1 MKENKGSKKMLALL
15 IASALSAGNGSAF
28 AAGMTAAE
36 DLEDLPSYSL
46 GEVVVTATRTQKRD
60 VDVPAATTVI
70 TADEIKESGAASAA
84 DVLEQE
90 NGFIYKAFGPNG
102 AAMGTMSNEVNVRG
116 FKGGM
121 LILMNGNPISWRGKY
136 NLDAIPAGSIERI
149 EIVKGSG
156 SVLYGSEAMSGV
168 VNIITKKGAANKV
181 YAGFGSHGQQ
191 TYGVSVGDERFGIYY
206 NYDKWGRRN
215 RATYS
220 DVDVRNFWG
229 ETRTDL
235 RDIEKRNVGVSYRIS
250 PHLSFLLNYYDT
262 EATYRRT
269 ITQVMRSA
277 QRLHVGEPYNAR
289 TYETQR
295 YITQLNYSDR
305 NFKGSLYF
313 NTGTT
318 EATGP
323 VYISKVGRR
332 TPEGWYNTRE
342 KNTTY
347 GMDLQRTWQ
356 MNKATAIFGAH
367 LEHEGYSSLPAHDTA
382 QGKYY
387 ARNNWGVFG
396 QWEQRF
402 DKRNTG
408 IFGLRETWTS
418 GAMKHQNYNN
428 LSAAAQWLHKLDSDT
443 SLYLNISQSFIMPT
457 FAQMYKDNSMQIPSP
472 NLKPQTG
479 INYEIGWKKTH
490 GAHAWKAALF
500 HMYIK
505 DNITATLNKA
515 RTEYKYTNEDFRNT
529 GFELSDEIQGKHGF
543 SYNWGV
549 TWQNPETRSTE
560 KEVGW
565 ERTFGKVQLTGGVTY
580 KKGKWAST
588 LTGSYLAGRVQ
599 SPSNAPAYRSKP
611 YLLTSWNTSY
621 APDEHSEFSL
631 RIDNV
636 LNRDD
641 VTTHTGSDYYVSPT
655 SFLLRYGYKF

>member
-1 MKENKGSKKMLALL
+1 
-15 IASALSAGNGSAF
+15 
-28 AAGMTAAE
+28 
-36 DLEDLPSYSL
+36 
-46 GEVVVTATRTQKRD
+46 
-60 VDVPAATTVI
+60 
-70 TADEIKESGAASAA
+70 
-84 DVLEQE
+84 
-90 NGFIYKAFGPNG
+90 
-102 AAMGTMSNEVNVRG
+102 
-116 FKGGM
+116 
-121 LILMNGNPISWRGKY
+121 
-136 NLDAIPAGSIERI
+136 
-149 EIVKGSG
+149 
-156 SVLYGSEAMSGV
+156 
-168 VNIITKKGAANKV
+168 
-181 YAGFGSHGQQ
+181 
-191 TYGVSVGDERFGIYY
+191 
-206 NYDKWGRRN
+206 
-215 RATYS
+215 
-220 DVDVRNFWG
+220 
-229 ETRTDL
+229 
-235 RDIEKRNVGVSYRIS
+235 
-250 PHLSFLLNYYDT
+250 
-262 EATYRRT
+262 
-269 ITQVMRSA
+269 
-277 QRLHVGEPYNAR
+277 
-289 TYETQR
+289 
-295 YITQLNYSDR
+295 
-305 NFKGSLYF
+305 
-313 NTGTT
+313 
-318 EATGP
+318 
-323 VYISKVGRR
+323 
-332 TPEGWYNTRE
+332 
-342 KNTTY
+342 
-347 GMDLQRTWQ
+347 

-505 DNITATLNKA
+505 DNITATL
-515 RTEYKYTNEDFRNT
+515 YKYTNEDFRNT